1 MALAATTGLLQI
13 AFARKRISALA
24 DRIGSRSFKNRLD
37 RLFSNPQP
45 SPTLVENSPST
56 LDYFRSQVGKTLD
69 RTPSAAGNWLAGTLL
84 EVDVHA
90 IKVAYTVR
98 PDQCNPGRILH
109 GGIAS
114 LMLDDVIG
122 MGNFVAGSEFLMTS
136 INLSVDFL
144 SAAQVGERLEV
155 SARLVRSGANLNHWE
170 AEIRKESGKLVAKAS
185 SNLIKTHVR
194 IVDLK

>member
-1 MALAATTGLLQI
+1 MAPVAKKGLLQI
-13 AFARKRISALA
+13 ACGRKRISALA
-24 DRIGSRSFKNRLD
+24 NRIGSRSFKNRLD
-37 RLFSNPQP
+37 RLFSDPQP
-45 SPTLVENSPST
+45 SPTLVENSPSA

-90 IKVAYTVR
+90 IRVAYTVR

-185 SNLIKTHVR
+185 SNLIKTHVK

>member
-1 MALAATTGLLQI
+1 VDHAS
-13 AFARKRISALA
+13 ISP
-24 DRIGSRSFKNRLD
+24 I
-37 RLFSNPQP
+37 
-45 SPTLVENSPST
+45 
-56 LDYFRSQVGKTLD
+56 DYFRSQVGKTLD

-84 EVDVHA
+84 DVDNQFL
-90 IKVAYTVR
+90 KVGYIVR
-98 PDQCNPGRILH
+98 PDMCNPGRILH
-109 GGIAS
+109 GGVAS

-155 SARLVRSGANLNHWE
+155 SARLVRSGSNLNHWE

-194 IVDLK
+194 IADLK